1 METRWGKRFGR
12 YEIVAE
18 LGRGGM
24 GIVYK
29 ARDPKIDRFVA
40 VKTICLVGQVPEEQV
55 EYRERFFQ
63 EAQAAGRLLHPGIVT
78 IFDVGEDPESRDPY
92 IVMEYVAGV
101 PLNGMLAEGQP
112 IPLPTALRLTQ
123 QLAEAL
129 DCAHAQGIV
138 HRDIKP
144 ANIMVTAAG
153 QAKITDFGI
162 AKLSLTHLTM
172 PGHAF
177 GTPAY
182 ISPEQLNGDP
192 VDGRADIFSLG
203 VVLYSMV
210 TGYRPFQGNSVA
222 TVCFKV
228 VNREPL
234 PPTALDPALPRE
246 LDAVL
251 ARAIAKNPA
260 DRYQRGMELALDL
273 GELLEGRGPA
283 SKVNARSTQGRI
295 PPSDPDSKLARSL
308 LSRAMG
314 LPSTRVITVCGC
326 MAVLALLVLFRP
338 ASIGRSTTVDLP
350 EVAGKPGANPSG
362 TFPADG
368 PVSPRATAQDSILDI
383 QIDHHFTAG
392 SVSVWVDGDLE
403 YSHSL
408 RSETKKRFLLF
419 HSSQGRE
426 SKKLSLTAGE
436 HQVRVRAQSYGNG
449 YDQHKELSGVF
460 ASGSERTLFISFDGL
475 RKGMRVAL
483 KSTETYRDPWR
494 RYSLAYRPARRAVVW
509 RRPLE
514 GVPEFGIQAF
524 AVPTSRDDI
533 TPSESA

>member
-24 GIVYK
+24 GVVYK

-40 VKTICLVGQVPEEQV
+40 VKTICLVGHIPEEQV

-78 IFDVGEDPESRDPY
+78 IFDVGEDPESHDPY

-144 ANIMVTAAG
+144 ANIMVTAEG

-228 VNREPL
+228 ANREPL
-234 PPTALDPALPRE
+234 PPTVLDPTLPGE
-246 LDAVL
+246 LDAVI
-251 ARAIAKNPA
+251 ARAIAKNPT

-273 GELLEGRGPA
+273 GELLEGRRPA
-283 SKVNARSTQGRI
+283 TNRNTRFTQGRT
-295 PPSDPDSKLARSL
+295 PSSDSNSKLVSLL

-314 LPSTRVITVCGC
+314 LSSTRVITVCVC
-326 MAVLALLVLFRP
+326 IAVLALLVLYRP
-338 ASIGRSTTVDLP
+338 PSPGHSAIVNLP
-350 EVAGKPGANPSG
+350 EIGTMAPGNPSG
-362 TFPADG
+362 TTSADS
-368 PVSPRATAQDSILDI
+368 PVSPRANAGSSILDI
-383 QIDHHFTAG
+383 QIDHHFTDG
-392 SVSVWVDGDLE
+392 KISVWVDGDLE
-403 YSHSL
+403 YSHAL
-408 RSETKKRFLLF
+408 HSETKKHFLVF
-419 HSSQGRE
+419 HRSQGRE
-426 SKKLSLTAGE
+426 SKRLSLMAGK
-436 HQVRVRAQSYGNG
+436 HQVRVRAQSRGKG
-449 YDQHKELSGVF
+449 YDQHKELSSVF
-460 ASGSERTLFISFDGL
+460 VSGSQKTLLISFDGPQ
-475 RKGMRVAL
+475 KGMRVAL
-483 KSTETYRDPWR
+483 K
-494 RYSLAYRPARRAVVW
+494 
-509 RRPLE
+509 
-514 GVPEFGIQAF
+514 
-524 AVPTSRDDI
+524 
-533 TPSESA
+533 

>member
-24 GIVYK
+24 GVVYK

-40 VKTICLVGQVPEEQV
+40 VKTICLVGHIPEEQV

-78 IFDVGEDPESRDPY
+78 IFDVGEDPESHDPY

-144 ANIMVTAAG
+144 ANIMVTAEG

-228 VNREPL
+228 ANREPL
-234 PPTALDPALPRE
+234 PPTVLDPTLPGE
-246 LDAVL
+246 LDAVI
-251 ARAIAKNPA
+251 ARAIAKNPT

-273 GELLEGRGPA
+273 GELLEGRRPA
-283 SKVNARSTQGRI
+283 TSGNARFTQGRT
-295 PPSDPDSKLARSL
+295 PNSDSNSKLASFL

-314 LPSTRVITVCGC
+314 LPSTRVITACVCI
-326 MAVLALLVLFRP
+326 AVLALLLLYRP
-338 ASIGRSTTVDLP
+338 ASTGHSATVNLP
-350 EVAGKPGANPSG
+350 EIGTMAPGNPSA
-362 TFPADG
+362 TTPADS
-368 PVSPRATAQDSILDI
+368 PVSPRANARSSILDI
-383 QIDHHFTAG
+383 QIDHQFTDG
-392 SVSVWVDGDLE
+392 KISVWVDGDLE
-403 YSHSL
+403 YSHAL
-408 RSETKKRFLLF
+408 HGETKKHLLVF
-419 HSSQGRE
+419 HRSQGRE
-426 SKKLSLTAGE
+426 SKRLSLIAGK
-436 HQVRVRAQSYGNG
+436 HQVRVRAQSHGNG
-449 YDQHKELSGVF
+449 YDEHKELSGVF
-460 ASGSERTLFISFDGL
+460 ASGSQKTLLISFDGP
-475 RKGMRVAL
+475 RKGMRVTL
-483 KSTETYRDPWR
+483 K
-494 RYSLAYRPARRAVVW
+494 
-509 RRPLE
+509 
-514 GVPEFGIQAF
+514 
-524 AVPTSRDDI
+524 
-533 TPSESA
+533 